1 MRRIAIIG
9 GGLQGIEVTYL
20 AQKAGYKVLLIDK
33 RRDVPAFNLADETII
48 CDIMKE
54 KEKFKESLDGVDL
67 ILPTTENNAALQ
79 TLKSMDS
86 KIDIPIVFDWAAYQ
100 ITNSKEK
107 SKKLFSEYDIPQAD
121 LWPKADFPLI
131 IKPSSA
137 SGSQEV
143 HRAEN
148 KQELD
153 EVLTNLKAAESDLI
167 IEEYLPGPSYSIE
180 VIGYQDQI
188 LPLVTTYLDF
198 DVDYDCRQVIS
209 TDNLEF
215 IDTELRERLN
225 ELSSKIAK
233 KIGLNGIMDLEVIR
247 GENDIKVLE
256 IDARFP
262 SQTPITVF
270 WATGLNMVELLVKLY
285 LEEGIEPESKDS
297 FSENKSVIY
306 EHIKMQNEVLEVCG
320 EHIISRSTDLRLER
334 DFFGAVEAI
343 TNYGFRKQEWVA
355 TLIFT
360 ADSLVEAFKQ
370 RDRTLNKI
378 SEINSLSKT
387 KVKR

>member
-9 GGLQGIEVTYL
+9 GGLQGVEVTYL
-20 AQKAGYKVLLIDK
+20 AQKAGYRVLLIDK
-33 RRDVPAFNLADETII
+33 NRNVPAFNLTDETVI
-48 CDIMKE
+48 CDITKE
-54 KEKFKESLDGVDL
+54 KEKFKESLDNVDL
-67 ILPTTENNAALQ
+67 ILPTTENNTALQ
-79 TLKSMDS
+79 TLKRMDS

-100 ITNSKEK
+100 ITNFKEASKD
-107 SKKLFSEYDIPQAD
+107 LFSKYNIPQAD

-137 SGSQEV
+137 SGSQGV
-143 HRAEN
+143 YRAEN
-148 KQELD
+148 KQELT
-153 EVLTNLKAAESDLI
+153 EVLDKLEAAESDLI

-180 VIGYQDQI
+180 VIGYQDQV

-198 DVDYDCRQVIS
+198 DTDYDCRQVIA

-215 IDTELRERLN
+215 IDAELRQKLN
-225 ELSSKIAK
+225 ELGSRIAK
-233 KIGLNGIMDLEVIR
+233 KLGLKGIMDLEVIR
-247 GENDIKVLE
+247 GQKQIKVLE

-262 SQTPITVF
+262 SQTPVTVF
-270 WATGLNMVELLVKLY
+270 WATGLNMVEALVKLY
-285 LEEGIEPESKDS
+285 LDEKTESKSLTS
-297 FSENKSVIY
+297 FSANKSVIY
-306 EHIKMQNEVLEVCG
+306 EHIKMQNGVIEVCG
-320 EHIISRSTDLRLER
+320 EHIISQTTDLRLER

-370 RDRTLNKI
+370 RDQTLNKI
-378 SEINSLSKT
+378 SEANSLSNA